1 MIIRTQ
7 SSPNDSK
14 QFYTRTYLQSYVVC
28 TRFIYVGTVS
38 MFLELDPPNFA
49 QTPPWRLSLACV
61 PRPPPWEVCQ
71 YLLVVTTGSRQEF
84 RLRPPLSRSAQ
95 PKYLDPPGGLVR
107 GTFNCTYQ
115 VFDLTRVHAMGIFS
129 FSILIPTP
137 AIPDKPSHNL
147 RSHIPSTLDPRPCVD
162 TEQKL
167 NRRVS
172 RR

>member
-38 MFLELDPPNFA
+38 MYLELDPPNFA

-61 PRPPPWEVCQ
+61 HRPPLGS
-71 YLLVVTTGSRQEF
+71 LLVLVSSYHRFPPRISAQT
-84 RLRPPLSRSAQ
+84 PLSRSAQ

-147 RSHIPSTLDPRPCVD
+147 RSHIPSTLDRASTPN
-162 TEQKL
+162 K
-167 NRRVS
+167 S
-172 RR
+172 